1 MPVPVDD
8 LAMRPRVNSIAAGVW
23 PTFALAVA
31 GVLYAALTS
40 GSPHRLELAVVFAL
54 AAIGALVILLLPA
67 ERIVASRWREVWFV
81 GWSVLDIALIT
92 ATVALDGGVGSPMA
106 FAFVFPV
113 AFACLSYPRGPLLA
127 VTALDIA
134 AFVGLGIVASD
145 AGAGTVLYGSAALAA
160 LGLLCALQTRIAN
173 RERGALSLISRADPL
188 TSCLNRRGFEGRL
201 AADLTA
207 AERTGSPLALVIV
220 DLDHFKSLNDT
231 HGHAYGDE
239 VLRGVG
245 ERLRAVVREGDAVAR
260 LGGEEFAL
268 LLPAAD
274 ADLAVAVAERAR
286 AAVAVV
292 PARDRALSCSAGVA
306 LFPTDAPDGG
316 ALMDA
321 ADAALYA
328 AKRTGRDR
336 TRRFDPNNLRVAPT
350 GAGRAEVEALLAR
363 PAGVTSAYQPLV
375 DLATGRVAG
384 YEALARFD
392 DQGRRSPDRW
402 FAHARSCG
410 YGPELEA
417 RALLAALSGTG
428 RPHGTFLCLNVSPEA
443 LTSPVV
449 RAALPADLHDLVI
462 EVTEHDLVSGG
473 IAVEETLAELRL
485 RGARIAVDDVGV
497 GHAGLAQVMRL
508 RPDLVKLDRSLV
520 AGLDLDPGKVALVE
534 SFVRFARRV
543 GAAVCAEGIEREEE
557 LTLLAELDVTY
568 GQGFALGR
576 PSSPWV
582 TPPAATAETL
592 RRRGLGS
599 GAGVQGFAELGDR
612 RLEEIAG
619 RLARLTGLA
628 DLEEALLLV
637 AAELG
642 AEAVSFSRWVPEH
655 DRLDTVMDTG
665 GHDTDLSYCVG
676 DFPTT
681 RQVLASGDAVQ
692 VLVRDPASDPTEV
705 TLLLRNGYGSLL
717 MVPVPGATG
726 TVGLLEIGSARERP
740 WTRTEMSRTRIV
752 AALLGGVLERTATP
766 APAEPAS
773 SLVAPGAW

>member
-1 MPVPVDD
+1 MPVPADD
-8 LAMRPRVNSIAAGVW
+8 LAMRPRVNSIAAGAW
-23 PTFALAVA
+23 PTLVLAVA
-31 GVLYAALTS
+31 GLLYAVALTP
-40 GSPHRLELAVVFAL
+40 GSPHRLELAAAFVFAT
-54 AAIGALVILLLPA
+54 IGALTVLLLPA
-67 ERIVASRWREVWFV
+67 ERIVASRWREVCFV
-81 GWSVLDIALIT
+81 SWSMLDIGLVT
-92 ATVALDGGVGSPMA
+92 ATAALDGGVGSPMA
-106 FAFVFPV
+106 FGFVFPV
-113 AFACLSYPRGPLLA
+113 TFACLSYPRGPLWA
-127 VTALDIA
+127 VTMLDIA
-134 AFVGLGIVASD
+134 AFVGLGLMVGD
-145 AGAGTVLYGSAALAA
+145 AGAGTLLYGSATLAA
-160 LGLLCALQTRIAN
+160 LGLLCALQTRIN
-173 RERGALSLISRADPL
+173 NKERGALSLISRADPL
-188 TSCLNRRGFEGRL
+188 TACLNRRGFESRL

-207 AERTGSPLALVIV
+207 AERGGSPLALVIV
-220 DLDHFKSLNDT
+220 DLDHFKSLNDA

-239 VLRGVG
+239 VLRAVG
-245 ERLRAVVREGDAVAR
+245 QRLRGVVREGDAVAR

-268 LLPAAD
+268 LLPGAD

-316 ALMDA
+316 ALMEA
-321 ADAALYA
+321 ADGALYS
-328 AKRTGRDR
+328 AKRMGRDR
-336 TRRFDPNNLRVAPT
+336 TRRFDPNQLQVAPT

-363 PAGVTSAYQPLV
+363 PTGITSAYQPLV

-410 YGPELEA
+410 FGPELEA
-417 RALLAALSGTG
+417 RALVAAVSGGT
-428 RPHGTFLCLNVSPEA
+428 RPQGTFLCLNVSPEA
-443 LTSPVV
+443 LMSPLV
-449 RAALPADLHDLVI
+449 RSALPADLHDVVI

-473 IAVEETLAELRL
+473 AVVEETLAELRV
-485 RGARIAVDDVGV
+485 RGALIAVDDVGA
-497 GHAGLAQVMRL
+497 GHAGLAQLMRL
-508 RPDLVKLDRSLV
+508 RPDLIKLDRSLI

-557 LTLLAELDVTY
+557 LILLAELDVTY

-576 PSSPWV
+576 PSAPWI

-592 RRRGLGS
+592 RRRGLG
-599 GAGVQGFAELGDR
+599 AGGGVGFAQLGDR

-619 RLARLTGLA
+619 RLARLTGMA
-628 DLEEALLLV
+628 DLEEALVLV

-642 AEAVSFSRWVPEH
+642 GEAVSFSRWVREY
-655 DRLDTVMDTG
+655 DRLDTILDTG

-676 DFPTT
+676 DYPTT
-681 RQVLASGDAVQ
+681 RQVLESGDAAQ

-705 TLLLRNGYGSLL
+705 RLLLENGYGSLL
-717 MVPVPGATG
+717 MVPVPGAGG
-726 TVGLLEIGSARERP
+726 TVGLLEIGSTRERP

-752 AALLGGVLERTATP
+752 AALLGGVLDRTPPPTRH
-766 APAEPAS
+766 EPTT
-773 SLVAPGAW
+773 SLVARGDW